1 MLNFMKNRLWT
12 ERLEEKSL
20 LVRQCWQGLRV
31 AVLTFRMYLKND
43 CGLRSSAL
51 TFFTLLS
58 IIPVLALGFA
68 IAKGFGLEERL
79 ETWLYAIFK
88 DYPLIA
94 QKMVEFSTNTLQGA
108 SGGLIAGVGAIML
121 FYTTVRLLDQIE
133 RSFNQIWGVRVSRSL
148 YRKVS
153 DYLSLIL
160 LCPVLIAVNGSM
172 STFAAAQF
180 AGREHVL
187 PFLADGLMFFSTKLV
202 PFIATWFLFS
212 FIYMYIP
219 NTKVKLFP
227 AFFGGFIAALLY
239 FLVQS
244 IYILAQY
251 FAGKNSLIYGGFA
264 AFPLFL
270 LWLQVSWTIVLF
282 GTQLVYTVQNVREY
296 QGIPLGYYSLGDQR
310 RVVYALRIMKYC
322 AIHFETQGGA
332 CPEEEIINEID
343 IPVLSARQVFSDL
356 VTAKLLSKVN
366 NDDRSLSYQVAFP
379 PERITAAK
387 VLYMLYS
394 RGNEPLGEKDQAA
407 VKMVEMIWKESLEC
421 ESNIPLSKT
430 SI

>member
-1 MLNFMKNRLWT
+1 MRHFVRYRLWT

-79 ETWLYAIFK
+79 ENWLYAVFS

-94 QKMVEFSTNTLQGA
+94 KKMVEFSTNTLQGA
-108 SGGLIAGVGAIML
+108 SGGVIAGVGAIML

-133 RSFNQIWGVRVSRSL
+133 RSFNQIWGVRSSRSL

-153 DYLSLIL
+153 DYLSLIM

-172 STFAAAQF
+172 STFATAQF

-187 PFLADGLMFFSTKLV
+187 PFVAESYLFFSSKLI

-219 NTKVKLFP
+219 NTRVKLFP

-251 FAGKNSLIYGGFA
+251 FAGKNSLIYGSFA

-282 GTQLVYTVQNVREY
+282 GTQLVYTMQNIREY
-296 QGIPLGYYSLGDQR
+296 QGIPLGDYSLGDQR

-322 AIHFETQGGA
+322 ATHFENRGGA
-332 CPEEEIINEID
+332 CSEEEIINAID
-343 IPVLSARQVFSDL
+343 IPVLSARQVLADL
-356 VTAKLLSKVN
+356 TAAKLLSKVT
-366 NDDRSLSYQVAFP
+366 NDDRSLAYQVAFP
-379 PERITAAK
+379 SERITASK
-387 VLYMLYS
+387 VLYMLYK
-394 RGNEPLGEKDQAA
+394 RGNETLGEQDQAA
-407 VKMVEMIWKESLEC
+407 LQMVESIWKESQAC
-421 ESNIPLSKT
+421 ESNIPLTKT